1 MKIPTLSQNLDLVLR
16 KMDRCIETVIV
27 IGILSFTL
35 LVCCSCGSTKVAT
48 QLVRDVRVDTVYLS
62 NVQYDSI
69 YIYQDHVSEHHLGT
83 LPVTDSSGKY
93 LNTPIRTDTL
103 YIKDKSI
110 EYRYKQLKDTIRVV
124 ERDSIPYQVTM
135 TETKEIQ
142 RPLTWYDH
150 LTRSVFWI
158 VIGIL
163 FVQLVRFVFNLK
175 KRFTL

>member
-1 MKIPTLSQNLDLVLR
+1 MKIPTLSQNLDPVLR

-69 YIYQDHVSEHHLGT
+69 YIFQERTSDYHMNPLNPLKPSE
-83 LPVTDSSGKY
+83 
-93 LNTPIRTDTL
+93 TDTVF
-103 YIKDKSI
+103 IKDVSV

-124 ERDSIPYQVTM
+124 ERDSIPYQVTI